1 MSSIKKFY
9 DFNKDKLQPL
19 LEKTFN
25 IDADVDYIY
34 EKSGFPKFIEDFNE
48 GKMPYKSQLFS
59 FEFNFLD
66 TIFNKIPSSELKTE
80 DCVKAHSILPLD
92 ISTGISRKGSHYYPT
107 TPSIFISIS
116 PNALSVY
123 YSKDEHNLSDIEKR
137 MISREITEN
146 RLKIGI
152 HHELSHWISDCFYNK
167 HLTKIVHSALELQSP
182 ERMLLKQKDVNMTY
196 FEIDAQV
203 HSIKGLK
210 RKFTQ
215 DQWDTLTI
223 EDILVEYP
231 SLMSVYR
238 VLKRDHGL
246 DVALIWQKNLI
257 KRLEREGLLGKN
269 MRTFLRKDF

>member
-1 MSSIKKFY
+1 MNSIKKF
-9 DFNKDKLQPL
+9 DEFNNGKYQPL
-19 LEKTFN
+19 LEKIFN

-34 EKSGFPKFIEDFNE
+34 EKSRFPEFIKDFNE
-48 GKMPYKSQLFS
+48 GKKPYKSQLFS

-66 TIFNKIPSSELKTE
+66 IIFNKIPSSELKTE
-80 DCVKAHSILPLD
+80 ECVKAHSILPLS
-92 ISTGISRKGSHYYPT
+92 ISTGISRKGSHYYPI
-107 TPSIFISIS
+107 TPSIFISIN

-123 YSKDEHNLSDIEKR
+123 YNDDQEKLEDIDKKIISK
-137 MISREITEN
+137 EITEN

-152 HHELSHWISDCFYNK
+152 HHELSHWISDCLYNK
-167 HLTKIVHSALELQSP
+167 HLSKLVHSANELQNP

-203 HSIKGLK
+203 HSIHGLK

-215 DQWDTLTI
+215 AQWDMLTL
-223 EDILVEYP
+223 EDILTEYP
-231 SLMSVYR
+231 SLVSIYR
-238 VLKRDHGL
+238 VLKKDHGL

-269 MRTFLRKDF
+269 MRTFVRKDL

>member
-1 MSSIKKFY
+1 MSSIKKF
-9 DFNKDKLQPL
+9 DEFNNDKFQPL
-19 LEKTFN
+19 LEKIFN

-34 EKSGFPKFIEDFNE
+34 EKSRFPEFIKDFNE
-48 GKMPYKSQLFS
+48 GKKPYKSQLFS

-80 DCVKAHSILPLD
+80 DCVKAHSILPLN

-107 TPSIFISIS
+107 IPSIFISIN

-123 YSKDEHNLSDIEKR
+123 YSDEHENLADIEKKV
-137 MISREITEN
+137 ISKEITEN

-152 HHELSHWISDCFYNK
+152 HHELSHWISDCLYNK
-167 HLTKIVHSALELQSP
+167 HLSKIVYSAIELKNP

-215 DQWDTLTI
+215 EQWDMLTL
-223 EDILVEYP
+223 EDILIEYP
-231 SLMSVYR
+231 SLISIYH

-246 DVALIWQKNLI
+246 DVALVWQKNLI

-269 MRTFLRKDF
+269 MRTFVRKDF